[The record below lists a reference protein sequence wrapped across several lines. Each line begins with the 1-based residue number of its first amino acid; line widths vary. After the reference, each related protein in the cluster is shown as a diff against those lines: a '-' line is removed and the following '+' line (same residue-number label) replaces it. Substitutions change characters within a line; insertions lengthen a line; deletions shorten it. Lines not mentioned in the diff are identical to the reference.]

1 MFLTV
6 GAVITEELLTSEEWQ
21 TALGLLLSGME
32 IPISTR
38 RKGGPCHWKPP
49 DAHLVRTWVS
59 DRIFYVEK
67 HSFTGSRGAI
77 LENKAGFDEKFT
89 PGKGF
94 LWRWRIKV
102 PLLTKEEE
110 TRLIK
115 PLGGSGSSAG
125 VRHTLEQELDLSL
138 PTAMACSLESRQ
150 AFPRAMS
157 FTPT

>member
-1 MFLTV
+1 MRSDKQPWGWCSVGWKSPGDPGEGKEGPAIESPQMHVWLGLGFLTESFMWKN
-6 GAVITEELLTSEEWQ
+6 AVLPEVEVLF
-21 TALGLLLSGME
+21 
-32 IPISTR
+32 
-38 RKGGPCHWKPP
+38 WKIK
-49 DAHLVRTWVS
+49 L
-59 DRIFYVEK
+59 
-67 HSFTGSRGAI
+67 
-77 LENKAGFDEKFT
+77 GFDEKFT

-102 PLLTKEEE
+102 HLLTKEEE

-125 VRHTLEQELDLSL
+125 GRHTLEQELELSL
-138 PTAMACSLESRQ
+138 PTATACSLESRQ